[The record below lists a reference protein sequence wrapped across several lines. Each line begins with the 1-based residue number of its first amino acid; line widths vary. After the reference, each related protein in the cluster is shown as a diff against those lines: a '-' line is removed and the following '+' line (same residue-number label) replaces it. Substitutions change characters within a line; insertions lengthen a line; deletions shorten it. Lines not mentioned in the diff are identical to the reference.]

1 MSVYKKLQKARAM
14 LLSTDIKKSGM
25 NKFAGFQYFE
35 LADVLPAITKI
46 FDEVGLCGVVRFSS
60 DTATLTIYDAIDVGH
75 GSIEFTSPLVY
86 ADMSKSQAIQN
97 LGSTHTY
104 MRRYLWLMAMEIV
117 EHDAVD
123 AAPQEEKPKSKQ
135 KAEPKLETFRG
146 KDAAWQITIDEK
158 EHGGFAGALKECT
171 DILLTVSESV
181 DNVNAIF
188 QTNRA
193 LYDKL
198 KEENK
203 VIYDE
208 ILEAFKTRK
217 ASFQQEK

>member
-1 MSVYKKLQKARAM
+1 MSVYGQLQKARMM
-14 LLSTDIKKSGM
+14 LLSSDIKKSGM

-46 FDEVGLCGVVRFSS
+46 FDEIGLCGVVRFTS
-60 DTATLTIYDAIDVGH
+60 DTATLTIYDAIDVNH

-123 AAPQEEKPKSKQ
+123 AAPQEEKPKPIAK
-135 KAEPKLETFRG
+135 PKTPPPLSG
-146 KDAAWQITIDEK
+146 KGGDWNITIDPNANWKDSVVLGVTKALDFAESTLGVETIWK
-158 EHGGFAGALKECT
+158 E
-171 DILLTVSESV
+171 
-181 DNVNAIF
+181 
-188 QTNRA
+188 NRA
-193 LYDKL
+193 LFDRL
-198 KEENK
+198 KEEDK
-203 VIYDE
+203 VTYDD
-208 ILEAFKTRK
+208 LLALLGTYKK
-217 ASFQQEK
+217 KFQ

>member
-1 MSVYKKLQKARAM
+1 MSVYGKLQKARVM
-14 LLSTDIKKSGM
+14 LLSSDIKKSGM

-46 FDEVGLCGVVRFSS
+46 FYEIGLCGVVRFTS
-60 DTATLTIYDAIDVGH
+60 DTATLTIYDAQDANH

-123 AAPQEEKPKSKQ
+123 AAPQEEKPKPIAK
-135 KAEPKLETFRG
+135 PKTPPPLSG
-146 KDAAWQITIDEK
+146 KGEDVSWNITIDPEANWK
-158 EHGGFAGALKECT
+158 DSAVLGITKSLDFAAST
-171 DILLTVSESV
+171 ADVESIWK
-181 DNVNAIF
+181 VNRAIF
-188 QTNRA
+188 DRMKEDDKAT
-193 LYDKL
+193 YDDLLAMLGTYK
-198 KEENK
+198 KK
-203 VIYDE
+203 
-208 ILEAFKTRK
+208 
-217 ASFQQEK
+217 FQ

>member
-1 MSVYKKLQKARAM
+1 MSVYKQLQKARAM
-14 LLSTDIKKSGM
+14 LLATDIKKSGM

-46 FDEVGLCGVVRFSS
+46 FDEVGLCGVVRFTS
-60 DTATLTIYDAIDVGH
+60 DMATLTIYDAIDVGH

-123 AAPQEEKPKSKQ
+123 AAPQEEKPKPKP
-135 KAEPKLETFRG
+135 KAEPKLETVKG
-146 KDAAWQITIDEK
+146 KDAAWQITISEN
-158 EHGGFAGALKECT
+158 EPGGFSVALKECT
-171 DILLTVSESV
+171 DILLTVCESAE
-181 DNVNAIF
+181 NVNAIF

-203 VIYDE
+203 VVYDE

-217 ASFQQEK
+217 SSFQ

>member
-1 MSVYKKLQKARAM
+1 MSVYGKLQKARAM
-14 LLSTDIKKSGM
+14 LLLSDIKKSGM

-46 FDEVGLCGVVRFSS
+46 FNEIGLCGVVRFTS
-60 DTATLTIYDAIDVGH
+60 DTATLTIYDAEDANH

-123 AAPQEEKPKSKQ
+123 AAPQEEKPKPIAK
-135 KAEPKLETFRG
+135 PKTPPPLSG
-146 KDAAWQITIDEK
+146 KGEDVSWNITIDPEANWK
-158 EHGGFAGALKECT
+158 DSAVLGITKSLDFAAST
-171 DILLTVSESV
+171 ADVESIWK
-181 DNVNAIF
+181 VNRAIF
-188 QTNRA
+188 DRMKEDDKAT
-193 LYDKL
+193 YDDLLAMLGTYK
-198 KEENK
+198 KK
-203 VIYDE
+203 
-208 ILEAFKTRK
+208 
-217 ASFQQEK
+217 FQ

>member
-1 MSVYKKLQKARAM
+1 MSVYGQLQKARMM
-14 LLSTDIKKSGM
+14 LLSSDIKKSGM

-46 FDEVGLCGVVRFSS
+46 FDEIGLCGVVRFTS

-123 AAPQEEKPKSKQ
+123 AAPQDEKPKAKP
-135 KAEPKLETFRG
+135 KAEPKLETVKG
-146 KDAAWQITIDEK
+146 KDAPWQITIAEK
-158 EHGGFAGALKECT
+158 EPGGFSGALKECT
-171 DILLTVSESV
+171 DLLLEMCESAE
-181 DNVNAIF
+181 NVNAIF

-217 ASFQQEK
+217 TSFQ

>member
-1 MSVYKKLQKARAM
+1 MSVYKQLQKARAM
-14 LLSTDIKKSGM
+14 LLSSDIKKSGV

-46 FDEVGLCGVVRFSS
+46 FDEVGLCGVVRFTS
-60 DTATLTIYDAIDVGH
+60 DTATLTIYDSEDINH

-123 AAPQEEKPKSKQ
+123 AAPQEEKPKAKPASKP
-135 KAEPKLETFRG
+135 AAPLPLSG
-146 KDAAWQITIDEK
+146 KDSEKAWNITIDPEANWK
-158 EHGGFAGALKECT
+158 DSVVLGITKALDFA
-171 DILLTVSESV
+171 ESV
-181 DNVNAIF
+181 ANVESIWKINRPIF
-188 QTNRA
+188 DR
-193 LYDKL
+193 L
-198 KEENK
+198 KEEDK
-203 VIYDE
+203 ATYDD
-208 ILEAFKTRK
+208 LLAMLGTYKSKFT
-217 ASFQQEK
+217 Q

>member
-1 MSVYKKLQKARAM
+1 MSVYKQLQKARAM
-14 LLSTDIKKSGM
+14 LLSSDIKKSGV

-46 FDEVGLCGVVRFSS
+46 FDEVGLCGVVRFTS
-60 DTATLTIYDAIDVGH
+60 DTATLTIYDSEDVNH

-123 AAPQEEKPKSKQ
+123 AAPQEEKPKAKP
-135 KAEPKLETFRG
+135 APKPAAPPPLSG
-146 KDAAWQITIDEK
+146 KDPERAWNITVDPEANWKDSVVLGITKALDFAESAADVESIWKVNRPIFDR
-158 EHGGFAGALKECT
+158 LKEDDKAT
-171 DILLTVSESV
+171 YDDLLAMLGTCKKK
-181 DNVNAIF
+181 F
-188 QTNRA
+188 Q
-193 LYDKL
+193 
-198 KEENK
+198 
-203 VIYDE
+203 
-208 ILEAFKTRK
+208 
-217 ASFQQEK
+217 

>member
-1 MSVYKKLQKARAM
+1 MSVYGKLQKARAM
-14 LLSTDIKKSGM
+14 LLLSDIKKSGM

-46 FDEVGLCGVVRFSS
+46 FNEIGLCGVVRFTS
-60 DTATLTIYDAIDVGH
+60 DTATLTIYDAEDANH

-123 AAPQEEKPKSKQ
+123 AAPQEEKPKAK
-135 KAEPKLETFRG
+135 PKTPPPLSG
-146 KDAAWQITIDEK
+146 KGEDVSWNITIDPDANWK
-158 EHGGFAGALKECT
+158 DSAVLGITKALDFAASIADVESIWKVNRAIFDRLKEDDKVT
-171 DILLTVSESV
+171 YDDLLAMLGTHKKK
-181 DNVNAIF
+181 F
-188 QTNRA
+188 Q
-193 LYDKL
+193 
-198 KEENK
+198 
-203 VIYDE
+203 
-208 ILEAFKTRK
+208 
-217 ASFQQEK
+217 

>member
-1 MSVYKKLQKARAM
+1 MSVYGKLQKARAM
-14 LLSTDIKKSGM
+14 LLLSDIKKSGM

-46 FDEVGLCGVVRFSS
+46 FNEIGLCGVVRFTS
-60 DTATLTIYDAIDVGH
+60 DTATLTIYDAEDANH

-123 AAPQEEKPKSKQ
+123 AAPQEEKPKAK
-135 KAEPKLETFRG
+135 PKTPPPLSG
-146 KDAAWQITIDEK
+146 KGEDVSWNITIDPDANWK
-158 EHGGFAGALKECT
+158 DSAVLGITKALDFAASIADVESIWKVNRAIFDRLKEDDKVT
-171 DILLTVSESV
+171 YDDLLAILGTHKKK
-181 DNVNAIF
+181 F
-188 QTNRA
+188 Q
-193 LYDKL
+193 
-198 KEENK
+198 
-203 VIYDE
+203 
-208 ILEAFKTRK
+208 
-217 ASFQQEK
+217 